1 MPYSVQDQ
9 ITELSKKLALHEGD
23 LKAYD
28 EASKQEIQQ
37 NFEKITEL
45 RASNKTLHKK
55 LADSVNGDCKV
66 IENALGDRKVEKQ
79 ALRSK
84 PGREAV
90 EIIDQKVCDYIKKL
104 NAMKAETERKRKKC
118 EEAKIRKEMVSKDLN
133 DQMANSKGESEQAKY
148 LRSIENR
155 LDKAI
160 LKQQEAEHVKALYE
174 KMRDQLQSKALTFHN
189 TLEAREMEIEEANR
203 ELKRVK
209 EMLVDAQVGFHFIV
223 ALV

>member
-1 MPYSVQDQ
+1 MNYTAANMLFCAFINLFRQ
-9 ITELSKKLALHEGD
+9 
-23 LKAYD
+23 
-28 EASKQEIQQ
+28 KQ
-37 NFEKITEL
+37 N
-45 RASNKTLHKK
+45 
-55 LADSVNGDCKV
+55 
-66 IENALGDRKVEKQ
+66 ENE
-79 ALRSK
+79 
-84 PGREAV
+84 
-90 EIIDQKVCDYIKKL
+90 
-104 NAMKAETERKRKKC
+104 KKC
-118 EEAKIRKEMVSKDLN
+118 EEAKIRKEMVAKDLN

-174 KMRDQLQSKALTFHN
+174 KMRDQLQAKALTFHN

-223 ALV
+223 SLV

>member
-1 MPYSVQDQ
+1 MIISKVKGYLKNNFYHMILIRNKTLPSAKVSMRKDFNYVTVLLFRMPYSVQDQ

-66 IENALGDRKVEKQ
+66 IENALGDRKVERQ

-104 NAMKAETERKRKKC
+104 NAMK
-118 EEAKIRKEMVSKDLN
+118 V
-133 DQMANSKGESEQAKY
+133 
-148 LRSIENR
+148 
-155 LDKAI
+155 
-160 LKQQEAEHVKALYE
+160 
-174 KMRDQLQSKALTFHN
+174 
-189 TLEAREMEIEEANR
+189 
-203 ELKRVK
+203 
-209 EMLVDAQVGFHFIV
+209 
-223 ALV
+223 